1 MTEPFPSDLSAYAG
15 LCELRL
21 VGVDMDGT
29 LLDDQKRFPP
39 KLDELLDELDSRGIV
54 FAPASGRQ
62 VWTLLDMFPNRPGMT
77 VIAEN
82 GAIVMKDGVEVSSS
96 PLDHE
101 TVSRAIDLVRAEV
114 KAGRNAGLLLC
125 GKQFAY
131 IERHDEPFTSQVD
144 PYYHRVLKVSDQH
157 EVVAKMESGAIDDDV
172 IKLAVLDLEEVTPI
186 AEKTL
191 GLFAETHQFA
201 ISGLNWAD
209 LQLRGVDKGR
219 ALRAL
224 QEAIGVSPAQTAAFG
239 DFHNDLSML
248 AQAEWSFA
256 MANAHA
262 DVIEAARFVAPSNNE
277 DGVGQV
283 LRTLLNG

>member
-1 MTEPFPSDLSAYAG
+1 MTEPLPTDLSAYAG

-101 TVSRAIDLVRAEV
+101 TVSRAIDLVRTEV

-125 GKQFAY
+125 GKQFASS
-131 IERHDEPFTSQVD
+131 PKLTSSQF
-144 PYYHRVLKVSDQH
+144 RV
-157 EVVAKMESGAIDDDV
+157 
-172 IKLAVLDLEEVTPI
+172 
-186 AEKTL
+186 
-191 GLFAETHQFA
+191 
-201 ISGLNWAD
+201 
-209 LQLRGVDKGR
+209 
-219 ALRAL
+219 
-224 QEAIGVSPAQTAAFG
+224 
-239 DFHNDLSML
+239 
-248 AQAEWSFA
+248 
-256 MANAHA
+256 
-262 DVIEAARFVAPSNNE
+262 
-277 DGVGQV
+277 
-283 LRTLLNG
+283 